1 MDLGTGQPYGV
12 APTSITSWS
21 PAKPFNPGSV
31 ILNPLNG
38 HYYAATVGG
47 LSGGT
52 MPALPVSAW
61 LSVSE
66 AAAVVSWRK
75 IGPNAPSGAQV
86 VLWTSN
92 TLFPAAQVINGLNK
106 HYYTRAP
113 RDYRAL
119 LCQTSTRAPVR

>member
-66 AAAVVSWRK
+66 AAAVVSWRE

-92 TLFPAAQVINGLNK
+92 TFFPAAQVINGLNK
-106 HYYTRAP
+106 HYYTAGTAGLSGA
-113 RDYRAL
+113 AL
-119 LCQTSTRAPVR
+119 PNFTRAP